1 MKFSRIA
8 LVAFGLAMV
17 AGSTSALAQSRA
29 IAIEPREE
37 VAAVPAPVAPAPVVE
52 APKAPVAEVKVE
64 TPKVEIAKEEAPK
77 VAVVPVAPVK
87 KVIKVAPVIEKKF
100 IKGPT
105 CR

>member
-1 MKFSRIA
+1 M
-8 LVAFGLAMV
+8 
-17 AGSTSALAQSRA
+17 
-29 IAIEPREE
+29 
-37 VAAVPAPVAPAPVVE
+37 
-52 APKAPVAEVKVE
+52 KVE

-87 KVIKVAPVIEKKF
+87 KVIKIAPVVEKKI